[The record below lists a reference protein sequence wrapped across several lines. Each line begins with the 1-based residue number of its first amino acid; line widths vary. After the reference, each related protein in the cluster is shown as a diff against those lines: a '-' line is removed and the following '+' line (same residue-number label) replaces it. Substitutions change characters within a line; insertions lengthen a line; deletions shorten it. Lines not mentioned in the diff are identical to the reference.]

1 MSDLPETEIV
11 FSFSSKLSP
20 AMKYLQGLLVLQGL
34 RIRYC
39 VMVSMRNN
47 QSNGAVECIRWDV
60 PVCIA
65 AGFSPENTKSI
76 IKNFSN

>member
-1 MSDLPETEIV
+1 
-11 FSFSSKLSP
+11 
-20 AMKYLQGLLVLQGL
+20 MKYLQGLLVLQGL

-47 QSNGAVECIRWDV
+47 QSNGAVECIRCDV

-65 AGFSPENTKSI
+65 AGFSPENLYKIHHSKTFQ
-76 IKNFSN
+76 IKGDDKYT